1 MAENKAVTVFRRKFE
16 LWRPRLEVLVPRQVG
31 AERLLN
37 LALSAI
43 SRNELLRSTI
53 DNPHTQTS
61 ILKSC
66 IGAAQL
72 GVEIDTPLG
81 EAFILPFYSKKK
93 SCYIAQ
99 LVMGYP
105 GLVNLGYRSGMI
117 EAPEA
122 RVVFEGDLFEYAFGT
137 SAYIKHEPAS
147 PDQRGDVVAFYAILW
162 VKGSSHP
169 LFEVMPIE
177 DVEVIRD
184 GSPAARNKQSPWWQH
199 PIPMGQKTVLKRVYK
214 YAPKSPEL
222 ARAIK
227 YDNLAEA
234 EEPQFDFDLGD
245 VEEAETTNGNRS
257 KKLKEKLTNGQK
269 PKGSPG
275 APADDQ
281 APPEDSQAPPSEP
294 SPEPPEAGPESGEGG
309 EAEKK
314 SVELRDFQYDVIA
327 RDGKCMDTH
336 CPNQSPAAKEWV
348 ASEYLEAHHIKPRGQ
363 GGGNDPSN
371 GIALCQ
377 ECHVK
382 ATQGYTDAKRRRVT
396 ANDYVY
402 GLLLTLAGGKAW
414 EAANWDKAY
423 EWLSKKES

>member
-1 MAENKAVTVFRRKFE
+1 MAENKAVTVFRQKFE
-16 LWRPRLEVLVPRQVG
+16 RWRPRLEVLVPKQVG

-53 DNPHTQTS
+53 DNPNTQAS

-137 SAYIKHEPAS
+137 SAYIRHEPAS

-177 DVEVIRD
+177 DVETIRD
-184 GSPAARNKQSPWWQH
+184 ASPAAKNKQSPWWQY

-214 YAPKSPEL
+214 YAPKSADL

-234 EEPQFDFDLGD
+234 EEQQFDFDLGD
-245 VEEAETTNGNRS
+245 IEEAETSNDNRTR
-257 KKLKEKLTNGQK
+257 KLKEKLINGQK
-269 PKGSPG
+269 DE
-275 APADDQ
+275 APAEDT
-281 APPEDSQAPPSEP
+281 APPPDEP
-294 SPEPPEAGPESGEGG
+294 SPEPPEAGPEGGGGG
-309 EAEKK
+309 EEEKK
-314 SVELRDFQYDVIA
+314 TAELEQFRADIIKLDPVC
-327 RDGKCMDTH
+327 RNKL
-336 CPNQSPAAKEWV
+336 CPNKGTAFGAAV
-348 ASEYLEAHHIKPRGQ
+348 DPHHLIKRSQVGEDSV
-363 GGGNDPSN
+363 GN
-371 GIALCQ
+371 GIGLCRH
-377 ECHVK
+377 CHDLVENGGEFNGK
-382 ATQGYTDAKRRRVT
+382 KRTGKQIELEILEQWLYTDDWRW
-396 ANDYVY
+396 DQVY
-402 GLLLTLAGGKAW
+402 EQLR
-414 EAANWDKAY
+414 
-423 EWLSKKES
+423 KKEK

>member
-1 MAENKAVTVFRRKFE
+1 MAENKAVTVFRQKFE
-16 LWRPRLEVLVPRQVG
+16 LWRPRLEVLVPKQVG

-53 DNPHTQTS
+53 DNPSTQAS

-137 SAYIKHEPAS
+137 SAYITHEPAR
-147 PDQRGDVVAFYAILW
+147 PDERGDVVAFYAILW

-177 DVEVIRD
+177 DVETIRD
-184 GSPAARNKQSPWWQH
+184 GSPAAKNKQSPWWQH
-199 PIPMGQKTVLKRVYK
+199 PIPMGQKTVLKRVYR

-222 ARAIK
+222 TRAIK

-245 VEEAETTNGNRS
+245 IDEAETANGSRTR
-257 KKLKEKLTNGQK
+257 KLKEKLTNGK
-269 PKGSPG
+269 KDEVPDE
-275 APADDQ
+275 DDQ
-281 APPEDSQAPPSEP
+281 TPPGEP
-294 SPEPPEAGPESGEGG
+294 SSDPPEAGQPADQGG

-314 SVELRDFQYDVIA
+314 SEELTAFHNAVIT
-327 RDGKCMDTH
+327 RDGKCMDPS
-336 CPNQSPAAKEWV
+336 CPNQNPAKKQWVSPQH
-348 ASEYLEAHHIKPRGQ
+348 LEPHHIRPRSQ
-363 GGGNDPSN
+363 GGGHDPSN
-371 GIALCQ
+371 GIALCHD
-377 ECHVK
+377 CHIK
-382 ATQGYTDAKRRRVT
+382 ATEGYTDGKGTRITAHNYVFRLLNTLSGTEAWKRVDWSNSY
-396 ANDYVY
+396 A
-402 GLLLTLAGGKAW
+402 
-414 EAANWDKAY
+414 
-423 EWLSKKES
+423 WLSKTVMKHKES

>member
-1 MAENKAVTVFRRKFE
+1 MAENKAVTVFRQKFE
-16 LWRPRLEVLVPRQVG
+16 LWRPRLEVLVPKQVG

-53 DNPHTQTS
+53 DNPNTQAS

-147 PDQRGDVVAFYAILW
+147 PGLRGDVVAFYAILW

-177 DVEVIRD
+177 DVEAVRD
-184 GSPAARNKQSPWWQH
+184 GSPAAKNKQSPWWQH

-222 ARAIK
+222 SRAIK

-234 EEPQFDFDLGD
+234 EEAQFDFDLGD
-245 VEEAETTNGNRS
+245 IDEAEENGGSRT
-257 KKLKEKLTNGQK
+257 KKLKDKLTNGK
-269 PKGSPG
+269 KDEASAEDST
-275 APADDQ
+275 APAD
-281 APPEDSQAPPSEP
+281 EP
-294 SPEPPEAGPESGEGG
+294 SPDTPEAGPQGG
-309 EAEKK
+309 EDSETEKK
-314 SVELRDFQYDVIA
+314 TDELIAFHNAVIT
-327 RDGKCMDTH
+327 RDGKCMDPH
-336 CPNQSPAAKEWV
+336 CPNQSPAGKKWV
-348 ASEYLEAHHIKPRGQ
+348 SAEHLEAHHIKPRGQ
-363 GGGNDPSN
+363 GGSHHPSN
-371 GIALCQ
+371 GISLCQ

-382 ATQGYTDAKRRRVT
+382 ATQGYTDAKKRRVT
-396 ANDYVY
+396 AHTYVY
-402 GLLLTLAGGKAW
+402 GLLNTCAGGNAW
-414 EAANWDKAY
+414 KVANWDEAY
-423 EWLSKKES
+423 AWLEKVVSKKE

>member
-1 MAENKAVTVFRRKFE
+1 MAENKAVTVFRKKFE

-81 EAFILPFYSKKK
+81 EAFILPFYSKKL

-137 SAYIKHEPAS
+137 NAYIKHEPAK
-147 PDQRGDVVAFYAILW
+147 PDQRGEVVAFYAILW
-162 VKGSSHP
+162 VKGSTHP
-169 LFEVMPIE
+169 LFEVMPRE
-177 DVEVIRD
+177 DVEAVRD
-184 GSPAARNKQSPWWQH
+184 ASPAGKNPHGPWRKH

-222 ARAIK
+222 TRAIK

-245 VEEAETTNGNRS
+245 IDEAETANGSRTQ
-257 KKLKEKLTNGQK
+257 KLKDKLTNG
-269 PKGSPG
+269 PK
-275 APADDQ
+275 ADDEPSTEDNQ
-281 APPEDSQAPPSEP
+281 APPEDDQTPPSEP
-294 SPEPPEAGPESGEGG
+294 SPGPPEAGHQADPGEE
-309 EAEKK
+309 EAKK
-314 SVELRDFQYDVIA
+314 KQQRRSFAEAVLV
-327 RDGKCMDTH
+327 DGKCMNRQCVSTDKR
-336 CPNQSPAAKEWV
+336 NQAA
-348 ASEYLEAHHIKPRGQ
+348 LHPHHLVPRSQRGP
-363 GGGNDPSN
+363 DEVEN
-371 GIALCQ
+371 GITLCVL
-377 ECHVK
+377 CHK
-382 ATQGYTDAKRRRVT
+382 RAHEGYETAQGRVT
-396 ANDYVY
+396 
-402 GLLLTLAGGKAW
+402 GRRFLLTVLEGWRGELQW
-414 EAANWDKAY
+414 RWDKAY
-423 EWLSKKES
+423 EWLSKKEPEKDEKKG

>member
-1 MAENKAVTVFRRKFE
+1 MAENKAVTVFRKKFE

-81 EAFILPFYSKKK
+81 EAFILPFYSKKL

-137 SAYIKHEPAS
+137 NAYIKHEPAK
-147 PDQRGDVVAFYAILW
+147 PDQRGEVVAFYAIIW

-169 LFEVMPIE
+169 LFEVMPRE
-177 DVEVIRD
+177 DVESVRD
-184 GSPAARNKQSPWWQH
+184 ASPAGKNPHGPWRKH

-222 ARAIK
+222 TRAIK

-245 VEEAETTNGNRS
+245 IDETEAINGSRT
-257 KKLKEKLTNGQK
+257 KKLKDKLTNGK
-269 PKGSPG
+269 KANGYTGTPVNN
-275 APADDQ
+275 Q
-281 APPEDSQAPPSEP
+281 APPEDDQTPSDEP

-309 EAEKK
+309 EKEKK
-314 SVELRDFQYDVIA
+314 TAELEQFRAEIKKLDLVCRNKLCLNKGTASGAAVDPHHLIKRSQGGEDSVGNAIGICRHCHYLVENGGLF
-327 RDGKCMDTH
+327 DGKNMTGK
-336 CPNQSPAAKEWV
+336 QIELAILEQWV
-348 ASEYLEAHHIKPRGQ
+348 
-363 GGGNDPSN
+363 
-371 GIALCQ
+371 
-377 ECHVK
+377 
-382 ATQGYTDAKRRRVT
+382 YTDDWRW
-396 ANDYVY
+396 DQVY
-402 GLLLTLAGGKAW
+402 EQLR
-414 EAANWDKAY
+414 
-423 EWLSKKES
+423 KKGS